1 MIRRVCTY
9 AKVSEFEGLTWRR
22 LRCMRVRVYVR
33 LKHVC
38 VCVCGIEFVQ
48 VIVEGVESKARMF

>member
-1 MIRRVCTY
+1 MYARACIR
-9 AKVSEFEGLTWRR
+9 ASEG
-22 LRCMRVRVYVR
+22 Y
-33 LKHVC
+33 

>member
-1 MIRRVCTY
+1 
-9 AKVSEFEGLTWRR
+9 
-22 LRCMRVRVYVR
+22 MRVRVYVR
-33 LKHVC
+33 LKDVCVC

>member
-1 MIRRVCTY
+1 MY
-9 AKVSEFEGLTWRR
+9 ARASEG
-22 LRCMRVRVYVR
+22 C
-33 LKHVC
+33 VC